1 MDLDVTQV
9 GLGYLGGTW
18 LLRTWILKWNLF
30 IGLKVEPSI
39 VPSTVLKDLS
49 IVLSTV
55 LKDLSIVLSTVLK
68 DLSNALKLKEP
79 YC

>member
-1 MDLDVTQV
+1 MGLGYLSWDLDVTQV

-18 LLRTWILKWNLF
+18 LLRTWILKWDLL
-30 IGLKVEPSI
+30 IGLKVE
-39 VPSTVLKDLS
+39 
-49 IVLSTV
+49 
-55 LKDLSIVLSTVLK
+55 LSTVLK